1 MGDDEAVEEEEEPSP
16 DDGEEWLK
24 KIEKEEDFE
33 VRQLTLVEI
42 VKTRG
47 EALEAVAKMTTKLRY
62 HGLPVQ
68 RLSQ

>member
-1 MGDDEAVEEEEEPSP
+1 MELDPAGDDEAVEEEEEPSP

-33 VRQLTLVEI
+33 VRQRTLVEI

-47 EALEAVAKMTTKLRY
+47 WR
-62 HGLPVQ
+62 PWQ
-68 RLSQ
+68 R